1 MENDQELIKEVYPIT
16 ILRESQQNKDEGE
29 CWISED
35 VIKKWTDNP
44 QGVSPEYPYEFCCTR
59 HYTYKNIDNPSEGKE
74 WQPWDTK
81 NISLWAHY
89 GMNAIPYQLLLGNP
103 YESIYQIEAS
113 GATREAYVIIDGDGI
128 STGEIILQGGYE
140 NKDQKFNLKIDE
152 ISILDPINNIERNF
166 KDSNYKTINLG
177 DNWYC
182 RFELSD
188 NNGNPVIK
196 IIGIGPNP
204 ESSVTPPSTIEL
216 APTDSCFKCNLGGK
230 YQKKIVIQAK
240 NKQKNITAAA
250 TWTVTAIRDKN
261 GDGIWRYQI
270 MPSIDRVVRNVYYK
284 RVGEDDKAVTA
295 VKDVWNIG
303 DANSLKFDLEKD
315 TYGKS
320 WEDIDLSKQKC
331 IIRIRKPK
339 GNNEYE
345 VLYNQEATSN
355 PVIIACKNVKDMF
368 NGFLSNKSLLEP
380 HMAQYTVEMLVEDP
394 DYGEGFSVVDKCNLV
409 FEYIVSESGKDG
421 EDGENGKDGKDGTSS
436 VFDLSNDSGSFA
448 YNYKTGGINLSPND
462 KTTDIQYIVESNY
475 KCCDSIKIGE
485 TLYEKN
491 IQGASYSSEQGTVEF
506 NLTKNTEDWTLEIT
520 GITTSQY
527 KSVFAIPITGVLLG
541 KEVGTATFKMIG
553 IKDLNKD
560 GAVYSYRLV
569 PEHTH
574 SQEHSS
580 ETDYL
585 DVKVYREALIEG
597 PGYNDEIGV
606 IVQVVSKLNKIK
618 PGETEPSETILS
630 TSDVKKVKCGPPAEI
645 HTNVSMYTVQKNHGV
660 IAKVYANDPD
670 YYDYPALSEGSPYH
684 FTGEAED
691 IPWTAPQG
699 IPGPSVE
706 VDYEELKKSI
716 KTISCNNDSII
727 VTGGSTYTFR
737 FTDIGGKGK
746 NVTLSLNSDAWQ
758 FFKDNQNLTGNT
770 ITLEAK
776 SYEELSKLDPFSGE
790 ITYTD
795 SADSSISGTIRY
807 TWVGDANSDGV
818 YYDYEIQ
825 PSAQVL
831 GYTEVDGNLAFNIG
845 EITITCKSVKHDGV
859 LKTYTKGA
867 GYILVGSN
875 QVEGNNYKLL
885 DDNGQ
890 VTITLGDP
898 PKESTEESKKLYYSK
913 KTSFRVYW
921 FTDDKDYEEAY
932 KKDNKSIHATT
943 IGDKLYYQVDSE
955 LINVVPNT
963 AIDAT
968 TNLQAYTGSG
978 TFIVDPKTLKATF
991 EYKSDAPGYYLVR
1004 FNKAQYK
1011 GTGDI
1016 YFANTTITPTQPN
1029 TVEVI
1034 MGPELMRTTTT
1045 STEEQLTL
1053 TNINGP
1059 YGLGNYQE
1067 PVKTSTVAWI
1077 KCPSVH
1083 VGIYKENTFDTLLFE
1098 DTVVRTG
1105 LDGYYWNV
1113 DKNGWVSVQ
1122 SNGDAMTSINQTA
1135 NSIVSIA
1142 SGVSPNL
1149 CKGAATDKTSPF
1161 TWVTG
1166 SDGEEVTSYHNSKE
1180 IIAPNTGCDPIG
1192 TGLLVSTSDNQ
1203 CTYYDSDFKL
1213 NEGYYGISLS
1223 PTSVT
1228 TGGTI
1233 TVGYDGPLLYENY
1246 SAPSGKAIAISSEYN
1261 GKGIK
1266 FTAEKALLKNDYILS
1281 FYASQTNKGI
1291 VYVKANNNTYQF
1303 TTTNSVKRYVLKLN
1317 NLQSTDVIIYKD
1329 NTSSI
1334 LYISSIQFEK
1344 GSLVTDWK
1352 DYGQDVSTI
1361 IQEASS
1367 IRSEVER
1374 ISEDYASKSS
1384 VEQTANGIKTEVA
1397 TIKGNQEE
1405 LKSSIDQTAG
1415 EIKTEVAEINGKYDT
1430 LKSYIDAKSTGID
1443 MATVVN
1449 GIRTAGIN
1457 IKNGNT
1463 EVEDGV
1469 ITKGQ
1474 GSVELTGQVIA
1485 TNFMVKKSETETQ
1498 KINEFI
1504 DNKDIV
1510 MCITTW
1516 GNAKTTLGNNN
1527 SITLSDEAPVFIIK
1541 SGEKYFVLNPLLLN
1555 DLDNYP
1561 ARYQALNMKL
1571 FRSYTSISVNT
1582 IITTDSTIV
1591 HQYLE
1596 PSYKLIKE
1604 TKVYNIEGAENQKN
1618 VICINQDYENLAADP
1633 PTFNKHSLLNSFALI
1648 KIDEITAPVL
1658 YSNSFITF
1666 VPMDV
1671 YKVRKYIDGKISEDG
1686 EHTIFIGNRIIE
1698 DRGKVTLSN
1707 DKEVLYK
1714 LGEIPALDTITK
1726 TKSNSN
1732 HSEQKLKF
1740 TYIETKGPNRYSKFI
1755 FITKIEDSGSNNTKF
1770 KGVEFKYVLKVA
1782 DNQPTNINNLID
1794 TNYSSK
1800 NLETFTDNEK
1810 NYFDKWNIDVKYK
1823 EFLDSNKTGTI
1834 GRIYGILP
1842 L

>member
-1 MENDQELIKEVYPIT
+1 MENDQELIKEVYPIS
-16 ILRESQQNKDEGE
+16 ILRASQQNKDEGE

-204 ESSVTPPSTIEL
+204 ESAVTPPSTIQL
-216 APTDSCFKCNLGGK
+216 APTDSCFKCDLGGK

-270 MPSIDRVVRNVYYK
+270 MPNIDRVVRNIYYK
-284 RVGEDDKAVTA
+284 RIGEDDKAVTV
-295 VKDVWNIG
+295 VKDAWNVG
-303 DANSLKFDLEKD
+303 DAVHLQFDLEKD
-315 TYGKS
+315 TYGKA

-331 IIRIRKPK
+331 RIRVLGFNEEK
-339 GNNEYE
+339 GKYGE
-345 VLYNQEATSN
+345 LYNQEATSN
-355 PVIIACKNVKDMF
+355 PEIIDFKDIKSMF
-368 NGFLSNKSLLEP
+368 TGFLSNKSLLEP

-491 IQGASYSSEQGTVEF
+491 TQGASYSSEQGTVEF

-520 GITTSQY
+520 DIITSQY

-541 KEVGTATFKMIG
+541 KEVGTATFKMVG

-580 ETDYL
+580 DTDYL
-585 DVKVYREALIEG
+585 DVQVYREALIEG

-606 IVQVVSKLNKIK
+606 VVQIVSKLEEIE
-618 PGETEPSETILS
+618 PGKTKLGETILGTS
-630 TSDVKKVKCGPPAEI
+630 TVEKVKCGSPAKI
-645 HTNVSMYTVQKNHGV
+645 NTTNVSMYTVQQNHGV
-660 IAKVYANDPD
+660 IAKVYAADED
-670 YYDYPALSEGSPYH
+670 YEDEKDKIIIGNVTYY

-706 VDYEELKKSI
+706 IDYDKLKDSI
-716 KTISCNNDSII
+716 TTISCSNDNI
-727 VTGGSTYTFR
+727 VVIPGNKYTFT
-737 FTDIGGKGK
+737 FKDIAGKNINKNITFGELNSNFFEKVVSIGGGIYE
-746 NVTLSLNSDAWQ
+746 
-758 FFKDNQNLTGNT
+758 LTAKTTIQHIPFTGT
-770 ITLEAK
+770 ITYGADG
-776 SYEELSKLDPFSGE
+776 YQSGE
-790 ITYTD
+790 IT
-795 SADSSISGTIRY
+795 Y

-831 GYTEVDGNLAFNIG
+831 GYTEVDGNLAFNVG
-845 EITITCKSVKHDGV
+845 EITITCKSVKHEKK
-859 LKTYTKGA
+859 LKTQTKGT
-867 GYILVGSN
+867 GFIVI
-875 QVEGNNYKLL
+875 NNVAENSKEL
-885 DDNGQ
+885 DANGQ
-890 VTITLGDP
+890 VKIPIGNVEGFHYGGI
-898 PKESTEESKKLYYSK
+898 K
-913 KTSFRVYW
+913 SFRVHWY
-921 FTDDKDYEEAY
+921 TQDKDYEAAVNGGNTDIPTIQINE
-932 KKDNKSIHATT
+932 TT
-943 IGDKLYYQVDSE
+943 YYQVDSE
-955 LINVVPNT
+955 LIDVVPNT

-978 TFIVDPKTLKATF
+978 TFIVDPKTLTATF

-1016 YFANTTITPTQPN
+1016 YFATTSTPTEPN
-1029 TVEVI
+1029 TAVKI
-1034 MGPELMRTTTT
+1034 SMGPELMRTTTT
-1045 STEEQLTL
+1045 STENQLKL
-1053 TNINGP
+1053 NNINGP

-1067 PVKTSTVAWI
+1067 SVGTSTVAWI

-1083 VGIYKENTFDTLLFE
+1083 VGIYKEYKENTFNTLLFE

-1113 DKNGWVSVQ
+1113 DEDGWVSVQ

-1161 TWVTG
+1161 TWVIG
-1166 SDGEEVTSYHNSKE
+1166 STGEEVISYHNYKR
-1180 IIAPNTGCDPIG
+1180 ITAPNTGCDPIG

-1223 PTSVT
+1223 PNPVT
-1228 TGGTI
+1228 EGGTI
-1233 TVGYDGPLLYENY
+1233 DVGYDGPLISDNY
-1246 SAPSGKAIAISSEYN
+1246 GAPSGKAIAISSEYN

-1266 FTAEKALLKNDYILS
+1266 FTAEKALLKSDYILS
-1281 FYASQTNKGI
+1281 FYASSTRKSN
-1291 VYVKANNNTYQF
+1291 VCVKANTTTPSNTNPYTF
-1303 TTTNSVKRYVLKLN
+1303 ETTNSVKRYVLKLN
-1317 NLQSTDVIIYKD
+1317 NLQNTNVIIYKD
-1329 NTSSI
+1329 DPDST

-1367 IRSEVER
+1367 IRSEV
-1374 ISEDYASKSS
+1374 A
-1384 VEQTANGIKTEVA
+1384 EVN
-1397 TIKGNQEE
+1397 K
-1405 LKSSIDQTAG
+1405 
-1415 EIKTEVAEINGKYDT
+1415 KYGT
-1430 LKSYIDAKSTGID
+1430 LKSYIDEKPTGID

-1457 IKNGNT
+1457 IKNGDT
-1463 EVEDGV
+1463 EVENGEIDSGS
-1469 ITKGQ
+1469 

-1516 GNAKTTLGNNN
+1516 GNAKTTLGYNN

-1541 SGEKYFVLNPLLLN
+1541 SGKKYFVLNPLLLN
-1555 DLDNYP
+1555 DLDNYS

-1571 FRSYTSISVNT
+1571 FRFYASISVNT
-1582 IITTDSTIV
+1582 IITTDSKIV
-1591 HQYLE
+1591 YQYLE

-1604 TKVYNIEGAENQKN
+1604 TKVYNIEGAENQKD

-1633 PTFNKHSLLNSFALI
+1633 PTFNKNSLLNSFALI
-1648 KIDEITAPVL
+1648 KIDEITAPV

-1671 YKVRKYIDGKISEDG
+1671 YKVRKYIDGNISEDG

-1698 DRGKVTLSN
+1698 DQGKITLSN
-1707 DKEVLYK
+1707 DKQVLYK
-1714 LGEIPALDTITK
+1714 LGEIPKLDTITK

-1732 HSEQKLKF
+1732 HSEQNLKF

-1755 FITKIEDSGSNNTKF
+1755 FITKIEDSGFNNTKF

-1782 DNQPTNINNLID
+1782 DSQPTNINNLID
-1794 TNYSSK
+1794 TYYSSK

-1823 EFLDSNKTGTI
+1823 EFLDSNDTGTI
-1834 GRIYGILP
+1834 GRMYGILP

>member
-1 MENDQELIKEVYPIT
+1 MENDQELIKEVYPIS
-16 ILRESQQNKDEGE
+16 ILWESQQNKDEGE

-152 ISILDPINNIERNF
+152 LSILDPISNKEHKFEN
-166 KDSNYKTINLG
+166 SNYSSINLG

-230 YQKKIVIQAK
+230 YQKKIIIQAK

-270 MPSIDRVVRNVYYK
+270 MPNIDRVVRNVYFK
-284 RVGEDDKAVTA
+284 RIGEDS
-295 VKDVWNIG
+295 KDVQVIKDKWNVG
-303 DANSLKFDLEKD
+303 DASELRFDIEKD
-315 TYGKS
+315 SYGKS
-320 WEDIDLSKQKC
+320 WTDIT
-331 IIRIRKPK
+331 
-339 GNNEYE
+339 
-345 VLYNQEATSN
+345 NQECRLC
-355 PVIIACKNVKDMF
+355 I
-368 NGFLSNKSLLEP
+368 LSQDDPGNILYHKLAMGGPITIPFDDIETIMNQLRGDNLLFP
-380 HMAQYTVEMLVEDP
+380 TIKQYVVCLQVVDP
-394 DYGEGFSVVDKCNLV
+394 DYKIDSIIGEGKWSTVDKCNLI

-436 VFDLSNDSGSFA
+436 VFNLSNDSGSFA
-448 YNYKTGGINLSPND
+448 YDYKTGEINLSPND

-485 TLYEKN
+485 TLYEKP
-491 IQGASYSSEQGTVEF
+491 GEGSYVSEKQGTVNF
-506 NLTKNTEDWTLEIT
+506 KLTKNTEYWTLEIT
-520 GITTSQY
+520 SIITSQY
-527 KSVFAIPITGVLLG
+527 ESIFAIPITGVVLG
-541 KEVGTATFKMIG
+541 KEVGTATFKMVG
-553 IKDLNKD
+553 IKDLD
-560 GAVYSYRLV
+560 GNGIYAYRLAC
-569 PEHTH
+569 EHPYST
-574 SQEHSS
+574 ENSS
-580 ETDYL
+580 DTDYL
-585 DVKVYREALIEG
+585 DIDVYKDALVEG
-597 PGYNDEIGV
+597 FGYNIGTKVLVRIFSKKSGDELSSSPKELGTVLCKTPIKGISTEVSMWTVQQEHGV
-606 IVQVVSKLNKIK
+606 IVKLYAEDKDYENTDKI
-618 PGETEPSETILS
+618 
-630 TSDVKKVKCGPPAEI
+630 
-645 HTNVSMYTVQKNHGV
+645 
-660 IAKVYANDPD
+660 IANGTT
-670 YYDYPALSEGSPYH
+670 YY

-699 IPGPSVE
+699 PPGNTGE
-706 VDYEELKKSI
+706 VDYDKLKESI
-716 KTISCNNDSII
+716 NTISCSNDNI
-727 VTGGSTYTFR
+727 VVIPGNKYTFT
-737 FTDIGGKGK
+737 FKDIAGKNIKKNITFGELNSNFFEKVVNIGGGIYE
-746 NVTLSLNSDAWQ
+746 
-758 FFKDNQNLTGNT
+758 LTAKTTIQHIPFTGT
-770 ITLEAK
+770 ITYGADG
-776 SYEELSKLDPFSGE
+776 YQSGE
-790 ITYTD
+790 IT
-795 SADSSISGTIRY
+795 Y

-831 GYTEVDGNLAFNIG
+831 GYTEIDGNLAFNIG
-845 EITITCKSVKHDGV
+845 EITITCKSVRHEGV

-875 QVEGNNYKLL
+875 EPEVNNANVGKLN
-885 DDNGQ
+885 DDTGQ
-890 VTITLGDP
+890 ITITLGEP
-898 PKESTEESKKLYYSK
+898 PEESTEESKNLYYSK

-932 KKDNKSIHATT
+932 KKDPESIHATT
-943 IGDKLYYQVDSE
+943 INNKLYYQVDSE

-978 TFIVDPKTLKATF
+978 TFIVDPKTLTATF

-1016 YFANTTITPTQPN
+1016 YFANTTVTPTQPN
-1029 TVEVI
+1029 TVKVI

-1045 STEEQLTL
+1045 STEDQLKL
-1053 TNINGP
+1053 DNINGP
-1059 YGLGNYQE
+1059 YGQE
-1067 PVKTSTVAWI
+1067 NCKELVKTSEVAWI

-1083 VGIYKENTFDTLLFE
+1083 VGIYKENTFKTLLFE

-1113 DKNGWVSVQ
+1113 DENGWVSVQ

-1149 CKGAATDKTSPF
+1149 CKGAATNKTSPF

-1166 SDGEEVTSYHNSKE
+1166 SDGEKVTSYHNFKK
-1180 IIAPNTGCDPIG
+1180 ITAPDTNCNPIG
-1192 TGLLVSTSDNQ
+1192 IGLLVSTSGTQ
-1203 CTYYDSDFKL
+1203 CTYYDSNFKL

-1223 PTSVT
+1223 PNSVT
-1228 TGGTI
+1228 EGGEI
-1233 TVGYDGPLLYENY
+1233 TVGYDSPLLYENY
-1246 SAPSGKAIAISSEYN
+1246 SAPSGKAIAISKDYN

-1266 FTAEKALLKNDYILS
+1266 FTAENALIGSDYILS
-1281 FYASQTNKGI
+1281 FYASSDQESSSEEST
-1291 VYVKANNNTYQF
+1291 VCVKANGNNEPYQF
-1303 TTTNSVKRYVLKLN
+1303 KTTNSVKRYVLKLN
-1317 NLQSTDVIIYKD
+1317 NLQSRNVIIYKD
-1329 NTSSI
+1329 STSST

-1374 ISEDYASKSS
+1374 ISGDYASKSS
-1384 VEQTANGIKTEVA
+1384 VKQTAEGIKSEVA
-1397 TIKGNQEE
+1397 TIKRNQAE
-1405 LKSSIDQTAG
+1405 LESSINQTAG
-1415 EIKTEVAEINGKYDT
+1415 EIRAEVESFKEKYATKSEVKQTAE
-1430 LKSYIDAKSTGID
+1430 GIA

-1457 IKNGNT
+1457 IKNGGENVT
-1463 EVEDGV
+1463 DGV
-1469 ITKGQ
+1469 IDPGS

-1485 TNFMVKKSETETQ
+1485 TNFMVKSGAQSLSEMKKEGS
-1498 KINEFI
+1498 E
-1504 DNKDIV
+1504 IV

-1516 GNAKTTLGNNN
+1516 GNAKNEVGTNKIIQN
-1527 SITLSDEAPVFIIK
+1527 SGLSDNSPVFVIK
-1541 SGEKYFVLNPLLLN
+1541 SGNDFFVLNPLDLAKGSGIEVSETLKIYPRLSTTYQNYYKGTDGVLYEDPNCLNPVSIGTTWYEVTTAWVYGKKNASEPISVEGIHVIEVKAQLYTEYEMTEKGKKETGLYGYYIPNSWDKNGNLLN
-1555 DLDNYP
+1555 VANGFIDMVRFIVNKSGAIKRGGHYIYGGNQYTVTEDYFYYITSKANYFGTGT
-1561 ARYQALNMKL
+1561 A
-1571 FRSYTSISVNT
+1571 
-1582 IITTDSTIV
+1582 ST
-1591 HQYLE
+1591 
-1596 PSYKLIKE
+1596 YKL
-1604 TKVYNIEGAENQKN
+1604 T
-1618 VICINQDYENLAADP
+1618 
-1633 PTFNKHSLLNSFALI
+1633 S
-1648 KIDEITAPVL
+1648 
-1658 YSNSFITF
+1658 
-1666 VPMDV
+1666 
-1671 YKVRKYIDGKISEDG
+1671 SE
-1686 EHTIFIGNRIIE
+1686 
-1698 DRGKVTLSN
+1698 
-1707 DKEVLYK
+1707 
-1714 LGEIPALDTITK
+1714 
-1726 TKSNSN
+1726 
-1732 HSEQKLKF
+1732 
-1740 TYIETKGPNRYSKFI
+1740 
-1755 FITKIEDSGSNNTKF
+1755 
-1770 KGVEFKYVLKVA
+1770 
-1782 DNQPTNINNLID
+1782 
-1794 TNYSSK
+1794 
-1800 NLETFTDNEK
+1800 
-1810 NYFDKWNIDVKYK
+1810 
-1823 EFLDSNKTGTI
+1823 
-1834 GRIYGILP
+1834 
-1842 L
+1842 

>member
-1 MENDQELIKEVYPIT
+1 
-16 ILRESQQNKDEGE
+16 
-29 CWISED
+29 
-35 VIKKWTDNP
+35 
-44 QGVSPEYPYEFCCTR
+44 
-59 HYTYKNIDNPSEGKE
+59 
-74 WQPWDTK
+74 
-81 NISLWAHY
+81 
-89 GMNAIPYQLLLGNP
+89 MNAIPYQLLLGNP

-152 ISILDPINNIERNF
+152 ISILDPINNIEHKF
-166 KDSNYKTINLG
+166 KNSNYSSINLG

-216 APTDSCFKCNLGGK
+216 APTDSCFKCDLGGK
-230 YQKKIVIQAK
+230 YQKKIIIQAK

-270 MPSIDRVVRNVYYK
+270 MPNIDRVVRNIYYK
-284 RVGEDDKAVTA
+284 RIGEDDKAVTV
-295 VKDVWNIG
+295 VKDAWNVG
-303 DANSLKFDLEKD
+303 DAVHLQFDLEKD
-315 TYGKS
+315 TYGKA

-331 IIRIRKPK
+331 RIRVLGFNEEK
-339 GNNEYE
+339 GKYGE
-345 VLYNQEATSN
+345 LYNEKATSN
-355 PVIIACKNVKDMF
+355 PEIIDFDTVKSIF
-368 NGFLSNKSLLEP
+368 TGFLSDKSLLEP

-394 DYGEGFSVVDKCNLV
+394 DYGEGFSVVDKCNLI

-436 VFDLSNDSGSFA
+436 VFNLSNDSSSFA
-448 YNYKTGGINLSPND
+448 YDYKTNGENCTIILNDND
-462 KTTDIQYIVESNY
+462 KTTDIQYKVESNY
-475 KCCDSIKIGE
+475 KCCDSIKIGK
-485 TLYEKN
+485 TLYEKP
-491 IQGASYSSEQGTVEF
+491 GEGSYVSEKQGTVKF
-506 NLTKNTEDWTLEIT
+506 KLTKNTEYWTLEIT
-520 GITTSQY
+520 DIITSQY

-541 KEVGTATFKMIG
+541 KEVGTATFKMVG
-553 IKDLNKD
+553 IKDLDRN
-560 GAVYSYRLV
+560 GIYAYRLAC
-569 PEHTH
+569 EHPYST
-574 SQEHSS
+574 ENSS
-580 ETDYL
+580 TTDFL
-585 DVKVYREALIEG
+585 DIDVYKDALVEG
-597 PGYNDEIGV
+597 FGYNTETKVLVRIFSKKSGDELSPSSKKLGT
-606 IVQVVSKLNKIK
+606 VSCKT
-618 PGETEPSETILS
+618 P
-630 TSDVKKVKCGPPAEI
+630 KKGLR
-645 HTNVSMYTVQKNHGV
+645 TGVSMYTVQLEHGV
-660 IAKVYANDPD
+660 IVKLYAADEDYKNDSD
-670 YYDYPALSEGSPYH
+670 KITVEDTIYY

-699 IPGPSVE
+699 IQGPSVE
-706 VDYEELKKSI
+706 VDYEELKNSI
-716 KTISCNNDSII
+716 KTISCSNDNI
-727 VTGGSTYTFR
+727 VVIPGKKYTFTFKDIAGKNISEEISFEGYSDF
-737 FTDIGGKGK
+737 FTDFKGEGGIYELTAKTNITSDPSIG
-746 NVTLSLNSDAWQ
+746 
-758 FFKDNQNLTGNT
+758 T
-770 ITLEAK
+770 ITYQADG
-776 SYEELSKLDPFSGE
+776 YPTPGE
-790 ITYTD
+790 IT
-795 SADSSISGTIRY
+795 Y

-818 YYDYEIQ
+818 YYDYDIE

-845 EITITCKSVKHDGV
+845 EITITCKNVKHEGV
-859 LKTYTKGA
+859 LKTSTLGS

-875 QVEGNNYKLL
+875 QIQGSNFGELK
-885 DDNGQ
+885 NGQ
-890 VTITLGDP
+890 VTITLGEP
-898 PKESTEESKKLYYSK
+898 PQESTEESKKLYYSK

-921 FTDDKDYEEAY
+921 FTYDKDYEEAH
-932 KKDNKSIHATT
+932 KKDPDSIPSIEINGTT
-943 IGDKLYYQVDSE
+943 YYQVDSE

-978 TFIVDPKTLKATF
+978 TFIVDPKTLTATF

-1011 GTGDI
+1011 STGDI
-1016 YFANTTITPTQPN
+1016 YFA
-1029 TVEVI
+1029 
-1034 MGPELMRTTTT
+1034 TTT
-1045 STEEQLTL
+1045 STPTEPNTTIKISMGPGLMRTSEKNEEVAKCK
-1053 TNINGP
+1053 NITGP
-1059 YGLGNYQE
+1059 YGLKDYTE
-1067 PVKTSTVAWI
+1067 PFKNSEVAWI

-1083 VGIYKENTFDTLLFE
+1083 VGIYKEKFNTLLFE

-1113 DKNGWVSVQ
+1113 DENGLVSIQ

-1166 SDGEEVTSYHNSKE
+1166 SDGKKVINYSISEEIT
-1180 IIAPNTGCDPIG
+1180 APNTECEAG

-1203 CTYYDSDFKL
+1203 CTYYDSNFKL

-1223 PTSVT
+1223 PNPVT
-1228 TGGTI
+1228 EGGKITI
-1233 TVGYDGPLLYENY
+1233 GYDGPLISDNY
-1246 SAPSGKAIAISSEYN
+1246 GAPSGKAIAISSEYN

-1266 FTAEKALLKNDYILS
+1266 FTVPETLLGNDCILS
-1281 FYASQTNKGI
+1281 FYASQTDKGT

-1317 NLQSTDVIIYKD
+1317 NLSSREITIYKD
-1329 NTSSI
+1329 QSNDQSSI

-1361 IQEASS
+1361 IQEASK
-1367 IRSEVER
+1367 IEAKVENIEGKQSEIEV
-1374 ISEDYASKSS
+1374 
-1384 VEQTANGIKTEVA
+1384 TANGIKTEVA

-1405 LKSSIDQTAG
+1405 LKSAIDHTAG
-1415 EIKTEVAEINGKYDT
+1415 EIRAEVAEVNKKYGT
-1430 LKSYIDAKSTGID
+1430 LKSYIDEKPTGID

-1463 EVEDGV
+1463 EVEDGE
-1469 ITKGQ
+1469 IDSGS

-1516 GNAKTTLGNNN
+1516 GNAKTTLGYNN

-1541 SGEKYFVLNPLLLN
+1541 SGKKYFVLNPLLLN
-1555 DLDNYP
+1555 DLDNYS

-1571 FRSYTSISVNT
+1571 FRFYTSISVNT
-1582 IITTDSTIV
+1582 IITTDSKIV
-1591 HQYLE
+1591 YQYLE

-1604 TKVYNIEGAENQKN
+1604 TKVYNIEGAENQKD

-1633 PTFNKHSLLNSFALI
+1633 PTFNKNSLLNSFALI

-1671 YKVRKYIDGKISEDG
+1671 YKVRKYIDGNISEDG

-1698 DRGKVTLSN
+1698 DQGKITLSN
-1707 DKEVLYK
+1707 DKQVLYK
-1714 LGEIPALDTITK
+1714 LGEIPKLDTITK

-1732 HSEQKLKF
+1732 HSEQNLKF

-1755 FITKIEDSGSNNTKF
+1755 FITKIEDSGFNNTKF

-1782 DNQPTNINNLID
+1782 DSQPTNINNLID
-1794 TNYSSK
+1794 TYYSSK

-1823 EFLDSNKTGTI
+1823 EFLDSKDTSTI
-1834 GRIYGILP
+1834 GRMYGILP